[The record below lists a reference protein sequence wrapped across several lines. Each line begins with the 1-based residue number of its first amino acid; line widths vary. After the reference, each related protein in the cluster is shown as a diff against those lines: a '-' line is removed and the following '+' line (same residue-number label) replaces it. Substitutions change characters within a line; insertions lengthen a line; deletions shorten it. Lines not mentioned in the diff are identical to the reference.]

1 MKTLAPKIRDI
12 LHERKMTQK
21 TLSELTNIPKSTICR
36 ILGEDSDPSLDQAAE
51 IFKALGVSLD
61 LLLGISDGSSKATPE
76 IADTA
81 INAYSELIVERD
93 KNIDYLK
100 QLISD
105 KERIIETKDKVILV
119 QEKLIEQLT
128 ERLSARN

>member
-1 MKTLAPKIRDI
+1 
-12 LHERKMTQK
+12 MTQK

-100 QLISD
+100 QLLSGKEQMLAD
-105 KERIIETKDKVILV
+105 KERIIEAKDKVILV

>member
-61 LLLGISDGSSKATPE
+61 LLLGISDGSSKVTPE